1 MQRLYLEQELVYDGT
16 QLCSH
21 FAYRNFGI
29 LGDVI
34 FAFQGPC
41 RVGLGEMV
49 DLEDVRDGLFIYSP
63 LMLSFIVEHF
73 RADLEVAVLRQ
84 RMLVALAAEILRS
97 LSARARDGLVRRG
110 DDLFWDGRKLSVS
123 IATVSPVSSLIH
135 LGINVLT
142 EGTPIPT
149 AGLEELGV
157 DPVAFATRLMDAYV
171 EECAGIEKARCKVR
185 WVT

>member
-1 MQRLYLEQELVYDGT
+1 MQKLYLKQELAYDGT

-63 LMLSFIVEHF
+63 RMLSFIVEHF
-73 RADLEVAVLRQ
+73 KADLEEAVLRQ
-84 RMLVALAAEILRS
+84 RLLVALAAELLRS
-97 LSARARDGLVRRG
+97 LSPQAKEGLVRRG
-110 DDLFWDGRKLSVS
+110 DDLFLDGRKLSVS

-135 LGINVLT
+135 FGINVLT
-142 EGTPIPT
+142 EGTPVPT
-149 AGLEELGV
+149 AGLAELGV
-157 DPVAFATRLMDAYV
+157 EPADFAERLMDAYV

>member
-1 MQRLYLEQELVYDGT
+1 VQRLYLEQELTYDGT

-21 FAYRNFGI
+21 FAYRNYGI

-34 FAFQGPC
+34 LAFQGPC

-63 LMLSFIVEHF
+63 RMLSFIVEHF
-73 RADLEVAVLRQ
+73 DPNLECAVLRQ
-84 RMLVALAAEILRS
+84 RLLVALAADILRS
-97 LSARARDGLVRRG
+97 LSPQAKEGLVRRG
-110 DDLFWDGRKLSVS
+110 DDLFLGDRKLSVS

-135 LGINVLT
+135 FGINVLT

-149 AGLEELGV
+149 AGLAELGV
-157 DPVAFATRLMDAYV
+157 EPVGFAESLMDAYL
-171 EECAGIEKARCKVR
+171 EESAGIRKARCKVR
-185 WVT
+185 WVP

>member
-1 MQRLYLEQELVYDGT
+1 MQHLYLEQDLTYDGT

-21 FAYRNFGI
+21 FAYRNFGV

-63 LMLSFIVEHF
+63 RMLSFIVEHF
-73 RADLEVAVLRQ
+73 KTDLEVAVLRQ
-84 RMLVALAAEILRS
+84 RLLVALAADILRS
-97 LSARARDGLVRRG
+97 LSSRAREELVRRG
-110 DDLFWDGRKLSVS
+110 DDLFLGSRKLSVS

-135 LGINVLT
+135 FGINILT
-142 EGTPIPT
+142 EGTPVPT
-149 AGLEELGV
+149 AGLAELEV
-157 DPVAFATRLMDAYV
+157 DPVGFAERLMDAYV

-185 WVT
+185 WVP